1 MALDW
6 SQLCILPA
14 RQSYIRQYGKMTS
27 GPEKA
32 FSVLALVLV
41 LASVSA
47 KRAETITQSLCVIR
61 TKL

>member
-6 SQLCILPA
+6 IQLCILPA
-14 RQSYIRQYGKMTS
+14 RQSYIRQYGNMTS

-41 LASVSA
+41 LPFVSA
-47 KRAETITQSLCVIR
+47 ERAETITQYWCVIR
-61 TKL
+61 TNL